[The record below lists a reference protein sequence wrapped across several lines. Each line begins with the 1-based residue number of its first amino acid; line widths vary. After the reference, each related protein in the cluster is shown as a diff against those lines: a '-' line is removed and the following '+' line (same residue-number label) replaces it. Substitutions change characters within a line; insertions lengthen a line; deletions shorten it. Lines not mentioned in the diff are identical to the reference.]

1 MRGKIKKY
9 IGLYIN
15 QMNFLVRMQRNTQ
28 ELIAD
33 KQYIVNHSMKYARYP
48 INLSITEDFLK
59 KNKEWNTF
67 F

>member
-15 QMNFLVRMQRNTQ
+15 QMNFFVRMQRNTQ

-33 KQYIVNHSMKYARYP
+33 KQYIV
-48 INLSITEDFLK
+48 IV
-59 KNKEWNTF
+59 
-67 F
+67 